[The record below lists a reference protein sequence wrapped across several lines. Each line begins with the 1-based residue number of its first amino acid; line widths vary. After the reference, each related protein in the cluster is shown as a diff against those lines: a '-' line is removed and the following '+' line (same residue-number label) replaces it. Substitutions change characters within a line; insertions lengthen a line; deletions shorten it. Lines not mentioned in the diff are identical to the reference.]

1 MPLKADKND
10 LIDLEH
16 RLHDQ
21 IGNIKHMMNY
31 FANREEMMKRFAQ
44 LSKKI
49 RDILELLSKQGP
61 RESMEDAM
69 LTRKPFGP
77 L

>member
-21 IGNIKHMMNY
+21 ISHIKQMLNY
-31 FANREEMMKRFAQ
+31 FANRDEMMKRFAQ

-49 RDILELLSKQGP
+49 REILELLSK
-61 RESMEDAM
+61 
-69 LTRKPFGP
+69 
-77 L
+77 